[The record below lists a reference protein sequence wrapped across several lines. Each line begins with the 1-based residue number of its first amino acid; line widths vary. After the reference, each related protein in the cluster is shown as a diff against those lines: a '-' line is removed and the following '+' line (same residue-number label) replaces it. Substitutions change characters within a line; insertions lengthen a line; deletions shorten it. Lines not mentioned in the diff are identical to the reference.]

1 MSADRLDSA
10 ARERMLELQAEQAV
24 RGLSPEDRAE
34 LDRLVER
41 AGGDD
46 GSMEQ
51 AAAAAHLAFDSVIGG
66 KAPRPLPPSLREKLI
81 ASGRE
86 FVERERP
93 GIPRTGRGR
102 RAPGWIAWSGWIA
115 AAAAAVIAIVGW
127 WPESPKPPPSTPNLA
142 ELRQRLIETEVDHV
156 VATWKPGPD
165 PQGKD
170 VGGDLV
176 WSPRAQKGFLRFRG
190 LPRNDAA
197 KGQYQ
202 LWIFDAKQDE
212 RYPIDGGVFDVDATT
227 GEVIV
232 PIDAQLAVVEP
243 KMFAVT
249 IEKPG
254 GVVVSARE
262 HIVALAQ
269 L

>member
-10 ARERMLELQAEQAV
+10 ARERMLELQAERAI
-24 RGLSPEDRAE
+24 RGLSPADQAE

-41 AGGDD
+41 AGDDD
-46 GSMEQ
+46 GSLEQ
-51 AAAAAHLAFDSVIGG
+51 AAAAAHLALEAVIGG
-66 KAPRPLPPSLREKLI
+66 KGPRALPAALREKLI

-86 FVERERP
+86 HVARERP
-93 GIPRTGRGR
+93 RTARDGRGR
-102 RAPGWIAWSGWIA
+102 RAPGWIGWSGWIA
-115 AAAAAVIAIVGW
+115 AAAAAVIAVLAWLPREAG
-127 WPESPKPPPSTPNLA
+127 PTPAKSLA
-142 ELRQRLIETEVDHV
+142 ELREELVAKEPDHV

-165 PQGKD
+165 AQGKD
-170 VGGDLV
+170 VSGDLV
-176 WSPRAQKGFLRFRG
+176 WSPRAQKGFVRFRG
-190 LPRNDAA
+190 LPKNDAA
-197 KGQYQ
+197 KAQYQ

-212 RYPIDGGVFDVDATT
+212 RYPIDAGVFDVDAAS
-227 GEVIV
+227 GEAIV
-232 PIDAQLAVVEP
+232 RIDARLAVVDP

>member
-10 ARERMLELQAEQAV
+10 ARERMLDLLAEQAI
-24 RGLSPEDRAE
+24 RGLSQEEQAE
-34 LDRLVER
+34 LDRLLEL

-46 GSMEQ
+46 GTMEH
-51 AAAAAHLAFDSVIGG
+51 AAAAAHLALESVIGG
-66 KAPRPLPPSLREKLI
+66 KGPRPLPAALRAKLI
-81 ASGRE
+81 ASGLE

-93 GIPRTGRGR
+93 RTPKR

-115 AAAAAVIAIVGW
+115 AAAAAVIAVLGW
-127 WPESPKPPPSTPNLA
+127 WPRHAEPPRTMPLA
-142 ELRQRLIETEVDHV
+142 ELRREFLEKETDEV
-156 VATWKPGPD
+156 VATFKPGPD
-165 PQGKD
+165 PQGKE
-170 VGGDLV
+170 VSGDLV
-176 WSPRAQKGFLRFRG
+176 WSPRAQKGYLRFRG
-190 LPRNDAA
+190 LPKNDAT

-212 RYPIDGGVFDVDATT
+212 RYPIDGGVFDIDAAT
-227 GEVIV
+227 GEAIV
-232 PIDAQLAVVEP
+232 PIDARLAVVDP

-254 GVVVSARE
+254 GVVVSARD

-269 L
+269 M